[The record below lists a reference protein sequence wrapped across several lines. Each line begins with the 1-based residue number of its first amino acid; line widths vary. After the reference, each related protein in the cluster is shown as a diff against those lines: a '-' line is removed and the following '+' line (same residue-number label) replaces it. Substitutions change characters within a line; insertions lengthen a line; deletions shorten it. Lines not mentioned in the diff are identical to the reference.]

1 MKRAFLPCEKN
12 ELLYYTISAFDT
24 TDLVINAFSSR
35 KGGKSKKS
43 FESLNLSVLTAD
55 NLEYVLENRRRLC
68 QALGIDSHTL
78 VGACQVHG
86 DNIYLVKGSDRG
98 AGALTS
104 KTAIADTDALITN
117 EREIPLI
124 LFYADC
130 VPVFFL
136 DPVKKAVG
144 LAHAGWKGTVAK
156 IAAKTVQA
164 LGENYGSNPKDIL
177 VAIGPSIGPCH
188 YQVDRPVIDEVKRA
202 YPKEWEELLTTSDID
217 GYAQLNL
224 WEANLRQICQTGV
237 PQENI
242 TVAGMCT
249 YCCQEN
255 FFSHRRGMA
264 GRQAAI
270 IMLK

>member
-1 MKRAFLPCEKN
+1 LKSTFRPCEKN
-12 ELLYYTISAFDT
+12 GLLYYTISAFDRT
-24 TDLVINAFSSR
+24 QLAIHAFTSR
-35 KGGKSKKS
+35 KGGVSKKS

-55 NLEYVLENRRRLC
+55 DLDNVLENRRRLC
-68 QALGIDSHTL
+68 HTLGINPDNL
-78 VGACQVHG
+78 VGACQIHG
-86 DNIYLVKGSDRG
+86 DNIFVVKSSDRG
-98 AGALTS
+98 AGALTPE
-104 KTAIADTDALITN
+104 TAIADTDALVTN
-117 EREIPLI
+117 ESQIPLI

-156 IAAKTVQA
+156 IAAKTVDA
-164 LGENYGSNPKDIL
+164 FVMNYGSNPKDIL

-188 YQVDRPVIDEVKRA
+188 YQVDRPVIDEIKRA
-202 YPKEWEELLTTSDID
+202 YPQESEELLTTSDKD

-224 WEANLRQICQTGV
+224 WQANVRQICQVGV
-237 PQENI
+237 QLDNI
-242 TVAGMCT
+242 TVAEECT
-249 YCCQEN
+249 YCSQDS